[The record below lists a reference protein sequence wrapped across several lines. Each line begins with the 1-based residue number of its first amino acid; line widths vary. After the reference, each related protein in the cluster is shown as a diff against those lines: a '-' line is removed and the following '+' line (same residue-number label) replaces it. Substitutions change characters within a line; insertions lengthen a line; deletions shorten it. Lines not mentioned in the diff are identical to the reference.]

1 MNYNTLQ
8 SMRKGIR
15 RLILRFSGLKIKKH
29 EFVILI
35 LVRSYRQATYFE
47 SMGTVSVGQVR
58 FLYIVEKI
66 DKITMSTRSA
76 R

>member
-1 MNYNTLQ
+1 
-8 SMRKGIR
+8 MRKGIR
-15 RLILRFSGLKIKKH
+15 RLILRFSGLKIKH